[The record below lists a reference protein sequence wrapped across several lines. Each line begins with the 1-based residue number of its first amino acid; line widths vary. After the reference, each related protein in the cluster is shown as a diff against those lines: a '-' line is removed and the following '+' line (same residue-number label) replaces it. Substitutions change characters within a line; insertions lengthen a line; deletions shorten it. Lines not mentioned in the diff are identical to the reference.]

1 MSEIRL
7 IINEILTPY
16 KKGIVKPYEGDDKE
30 ECSICMSNDQF
41 TYKNWAELRKCKH
54 SFHHHCIDL
63 WLEKHRTCPICI
75 QNVDDDNDDIDDND
89 NNENFRRYPP
99 ITTQKLFFYCMCGIF
114 LVAASIVA
122 GYLIFEYYVKR

>member
-7 IINEILTPY
+7 TIKLLPY
-16 KKGIVKPYEGDDKE
+16 KKGIIKPFEGDDKE

-63 WLEKHRTCPICI
+63 WLEKHRTCPICV
-75 QNVDDDNDDIDDND
+75 QDVDDDNDE
-89 NNENFRRYPP
+89 NNENNRYPP
-99 ITTQKLFFYCMCGIF
+99 IATRELFFSCMCGIF
-114 LVAASIVA
+114 LIASSIVA
-122 GYLIFEYYVKR
+122 GYLIFYYYVKR